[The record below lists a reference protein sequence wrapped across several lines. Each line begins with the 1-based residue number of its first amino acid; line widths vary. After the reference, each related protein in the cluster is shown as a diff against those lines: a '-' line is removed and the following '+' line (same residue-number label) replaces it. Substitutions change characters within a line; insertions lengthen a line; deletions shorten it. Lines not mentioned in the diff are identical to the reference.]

1 MKTSQRGEVDTKTQ
15 PKVWMSA
22 REAAAYVGIHY
33 PTFTRLATKGVVPRT
48 LVEGTKRT
56 YRYNINALDK
66 WMFEHQ
72 ES

>member
-1 MKTSQRGEVDTKTQ
+1 MDTKTQ